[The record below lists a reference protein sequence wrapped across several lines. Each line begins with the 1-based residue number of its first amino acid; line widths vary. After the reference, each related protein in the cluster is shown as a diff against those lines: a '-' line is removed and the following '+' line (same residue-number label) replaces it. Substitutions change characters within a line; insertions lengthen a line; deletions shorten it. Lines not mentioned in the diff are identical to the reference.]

1 MIVPAILAHS
11 REEYL
16 HKLKAVDFVAPWIH
30 LDILDGSRY
39 NTTSFFDEEALY
51 QPTRARFE
59 LHLMVEKPISLI
71 EKFSDHPNIH
81 RIYFESDCAE
91 NPHDIIEAAIF
102 HGCSVGVVINPFQ
115 PLKLTPQD
123 LEKITAIQFMGVNPG
138 KSGQPMKPAVL
149 SEIPKIKQQIADINP
164 DIELSFDGGVDS
176 GTIEKLVPLGISRIV
191 CGSAIFNT
199 HDPAQAYRE
208 LSHALH
214 TVTKK
219 QEHLLYA

>member
-16 HKLKAVDFVAPWIH
+16 HKLKAIDFVAPWIH
-30 LDILDGSRY
+30 LDVLDGSRY
-39 NTTSFFDEEALY
+39 NTTSFFEEEALFIA
-51 QPTRARFE
+51 THARFE

-91 NPHDIIEAAIF
+91 KPHDIIEAAIF
-102 HGCSVGVVINPFQ
+102 HGFSVGVVINPFQ
-115 PLKLTPQD
+115 PLNLTPQD
-123 LEKITAIQFMGVNPG
+123 VEKITAIQFMGVNPG
-138 KSGQPMKPAVL
+138 KSGQPMKTAVL

-164 DIELSFDGGVDS
+164 DIELSFDGGVDN

-191 CGSAIFNT
+191 CGSAIFSQN
-199 HDPAQAYRE
+199 DPAQAYRD

-214 TVTKK
+214 AITKK
-219 QEHLLYA
+219 QEHPLYA